1 VLEGPTAPPHPANDA
16 NTQIGASL
24 TPIASLSLIPIV
36 ARRSGIR
43 GVYVEVRGDSRL
55 CSMRSGLRVIVF
67 GVVSVVIVVG
77 VIVEPPGV
85 VEGLGLA
92 VVLVTMILLMLR
104 ERRKPS

>member
-1 VLEGPTAPPHPANDA
+1 
-16 NTQIGASL
+16 
-24 TPIASLSLIPIV
+24 
-36 ARRSGIR
+36 
-43 GVYVEVRGDSRL
+43 
-55 CSMRSGLRVIVF
+55 MRSGLRVIVF